1 MICPI
6 CKFTAAVD
14 SDRIV
19 KTTDTKELHKVS
31 YKCRN
36 PHCVKY
42 HKECKTEEYEV
53 DKSQSEES
61 EEG

>member
-6 CKFTAAVD
+6 CKFTACVD
-14 SDRIV
+14 SDRIIEE
-19 KTTDTKELHKVS
+19 TPTKELHKIT

-42 HKECKTEEYEV
+42 KKVCKTEEYEV
-53 DKSQSEES
+53 DKPRSNDD

>member
-6 CKFTAAVD
+6 CKFTAGVD

-19 KTTDTKELHKVS
+19 ETTGTKELHKVS

-42 HKECKTEEYEV
+42 RKECRTEEYEV